1 VSYGLCNTHC
11 VQTTRLDSSA
21 NDALDGKMLIMPSD
35 FFRFL
40 LQARVV
46 PCYLN
51 PVAQFILCPGY
62 PKALIRLLKFFGWS
76 IVAVFCGLLL
86 GLSGAFLYLSPGL
99 PSVEALRSIQLQI
112 PLRVYS
118 SDNKLIAEFGEMRRT
133 PIRFA
138 DIPPNFINAL
148 LSAEDDNF
156 ANHYGVDPS
165 SLMRAAT
172 QLVKSGHIQSG
183 GSTITMQVA
192 KNFFLTSERSF
203 SRKTTEILLALQ
215 IERQLTK
222 DEILELYV
230 NKIYLGN
237 RAYGIEAAAQVY
249 YGKSIRDVSLAQMAM
264 IAGLPKAPSRFN
276 PLANPARSKERRD
289 WILGRMYKL
298 GKITEA
304 DYTTAINEPL
314 NASYHVPTPEVNA
327 PYIAEM
333 ARAEMVGRYGSD
345 AYTEGFRVTTTVPSN
360 LQEMANTAL
369 HEGLMTYDQR
379 HGYRGPESRLPGKT
393 REAWATELTKQRTIS
408 SLEPAIVTQVDK
420 TGLQVLTRTG
430 EEHVG
435 WDSMKWARPFLN
447 TNSMGANPKQPSDVA
462 QVGDLI
468 RVQRQP
474 DNSLKFSQ
482 IPQAQGALVSLDPQ
496 NGAIR
501 SLVGGFA
508 FEQSNYN
515 RAMQAKR
522 QPGSSFKP
530 FVYSAALDNGYTA
543 ASLVN
548 DAPIVFVDEYLDKV
562 WRPKNDTNTFLGPIR
577 LREGLYKS
585 RNLVS
590 IRLVQ
595 ALGID
600 RTIDY
605 ISKFGFNKQDLPRNL
620 SLALGTATLTPME
633 IATGWSTFANGGYK
647 ISPYIIDKI
656 ESRNGDTLFVAN
668 PPSVPQ
674 GAAVTNGIAAPTD
687 AQAFT
692 VNATPGEAPAA
703 PGAAP
708 QTPAVAERI
717 VDGRTTYILNSM
729 LEDVIKLGTGRRALA
744 LGRSD
749 IAGKTG
755 TTNESKDAWFSGYN
769 ADYVTTVWTGFDQPE
784 SLGKREFG
792 GTVALPIWM
801 NYMAAALKDKPPHT
815 QPEPEGILS
824 LRVDPVSGRA
834 ASPGTPGAY
843 FELFK
848 AEDTPPSVNEL
859 GNGNA
864 PGSPLPADEAAPID
878 LF

>member
-1 VSYGLCNTHC
+1 
-11 VQTTRLDSSA
+11 
-21 NDALDGKMLIMPSD
+21 M
-35 FFRFL
+35 
-40 LQARVV
+40 
-46 PCYLN
+46 
-51 PVAQFILCPGY
+51 
-62 PKALIRLLKFFGWS
+62 RLLKFFGWS

-86 GLSGAFLYLSPGL
+86 ALSGAFLYLSPGL

-118 SDNKLIAEFGEMRRT
+118 SDGKLIAEFGEMRRT

-138 DIPPNFINAL
+138 EIPPNFINAL

-192 KNFFLTSERSF
+192 KNFFLSSERSF

-304 DYTTAINEPL
+304 AYTEAINEPL
-314 NASYHVPTPEVNA
+314 NASYHVPTPEVSA

-345 AYTEGFRVTTTVPSN
+345 AYTEGFRVTTTVPSD
-360 LQEMANTAL
+360 LQEMANTAV

-393 REAWATELTKQRTIS
+393 QAAWATELTKQRTIS
-408 SLEPAIVTQVDK
+408 GLEPAIVTQIEKNGV
-420 TGLQVLTRTG
+420 QVLTRNG
-430 EEHVG
+430 EEHVA
-435 WDSMKWARPFLN
+435 WDTMKWARPFLN
-447 TNSMGANPKQPSDVA
+447 TNSMGAVPRQPADVA

-468 RVQRQP
+468 RVQRQA

-482 IPQAQGALVSLDPQ
+482 IPVAQGALVTLDPK

-501 SLVGGFA
+501 ALVGGFA

-577 LREGLYKS
+577 MREALYKS

-590 IRLVQ
+590 IRLLQSMGV
-595 ALGID
+595 D
-600 RTIDY
+600 HTIDY
-605 ISKFGFNKQDLPRNL
+605 ISKFGFNKQELPRNL

-647 ISPYIIDKI
+647 ITPYIIDKI
-656 ESRNGDTLFVAN
+656 ESRNGEMLFSAN
-668 PPSVPQ
+668 PPSVPT
-674 GAAVTNGIAAPTD
+674 GDTTSSGIAAPEHS
-687 AQAFT
+687 FT
-692 VNATPGEAPAA
+692 VNTVAGENPIQAPV
-703 PGAAP
+703 

-717 VDGRTTYILNSM
+717 IDGRTTYILNSM
-729 LEDVIKLGTGRRALA
+729 LQDVIKLGTGRRALS
-744 LGRSD
+744 LGRTD
-749 IAGKTG
+749 LAGKTG

-784 SLGKREFG
+784 SLGRREYG
-792 GTVALPIWM
+792 GTVALPIWINFM
-801 NYMAAALKDKPPHT
+801 GAALKDKPAHT
-815 QPEPEGILS
+815 QAEPEGILS

-834 ASPGTPGAY
+834 ATPGTPNAY

-848 AEDTPPSVNEL
+848 SEDTPPSVNEL
-859 GNGNA
+859 GNGVA

>member
-1 VSYGLCNTHC
+1 
-11 VQTTRLDSSA
+11 
-21 NDALDGKMLIMPSD
+21 M
-35 FFRFL
+35 
-40 LQARVV
+40 
-46 PCYLN
+46 
-51 PVAQFILCPGY
+51 
-62 PKALIRLLKFFGWS
+62 IRLLKFFGYS
-76 IVAVFCGLLL
+76 IVAIVCGLLL
-86 GLSGAFLYLSPGL
+86 VLSGAYLYLSPGL

-118 SDNKLIAEFGEMRRT
+118 SDEKLIAEFGEMRRT

-138 DIPPNFINAL
+138 DIPPNFISAL

-165 SLMRAAT
+165 SLVRAAT

-203 SRKTTEILLALQ
+203 SRKATEILLALQ

-237 RAYGIEAAAQVY
+237 RAYGIEAASQVY
-249 YGKSIRDVSLAQMAM
+249 YGKSIRDASLAQMAM

-298 GKITEA
+298 GKIDQAAYESA
-304 DYTTAINEPL
+304 VAEPL

-345 AYTEGFRVTTTVPSN
+345 AYTEGFRVTTTVPSD
-360 LQEMANTAL
+360 LQEIANDAV
-369 HEGLMTYDQR
+369 HSGLIAYDQR

-393 REAWATELTKQRTIS
+393 LSAWTTELSKQRPIS
-408 SLEPAIVTQVDK
+408 GLEPAIVTQVKKD
-420 TGLQVLTRTG
+420 GVQVLTRTG
-430 EEHVG
+430 EAHVS

-447 TNSMGANPKQPSDVA
+447 TNSMGPMPKQPSDVA

-468 RVQRQP
+468 RVQRLK
-474 DNSLKFSQ
+474 DDSLKFSQ
-482 IPQAQGALVSLDPQ
+482 VPLAQGALVSLDPQ

-501 SLVGGFA
+501 ALVGGFA

-515 RAMQAKR
+515 RATQAKR

-530 FVYSAALDNGYTA
+530 FIYSAALDNGYTA

-577 LREGLYKS
+577 IREALYKS

-590 IRLVQ
+590 IRLLQ
-595 ALGID
+595 AMGVGK
-600 RTIDY
+600 TIDY
-605 ISKFGFNKQDLPRNL
+605 ITRFGFNKADLPPNL

-647 ISPYIIDKI
+647 ITPYLIEKI
-656 ESRNGDTLFVAN
+656 ESRNGDTLFTAN
-668 PPSVPQ
+668 PPRVP
-674 GAAVTNGIAAPTD
+674 GDVVNGMVVTDGLAAPSNGGITIEPTPG
-687 AQAFT
+687 AVPAT
-692 VNATPGEAPAA
+692 NSATPTE
-703 PGAAP
+703 P
-708 QTPAVAERI
+708 QAPAVAERV
-717 VDGRTTYILNSM
+717 VDARTTYILNSI
-729 LEDVIKLGTGRRALA
+729 LEDVIKKGTGRRAMA
-744 LGRSD
+744 LGRAD

-769 ADYVTTVWTGFDQPE
+769 ADYVTTVWTGYDQPE
-784 SLGKREFG
+784 SLGRREFG

-801 NYMAAALKDKPPHT
+801 SYMGAALKDKPLHT

-824 LRVDPVSGRA
+824 LRIDPVSGRA
-834 ASPGTPGAY
+834 ASPSTPNAY

-848 AEDTPPSVNEL
+848 SEDTPPSINEL
-859 GNGNA
+859 GNGVA

>member
-1 VSYGLCNTHC
+1 
-11 VQTTRLDSSA
+11 
-21 NDALDGKMLIMPSD
+21 M
-35 FFRFL
+35 
-40 LQARVV
+40 
-46 PCYLN
+46 
-51 PVAQFILCPGY
+51 
-62 PKALIRLLKFFGWS
+62 RLLKFFGWS

-86 GLSGAFLYLSPGL
+86 ALSGAFLYLSPGL

-118 SDNKLIAEFGEMRRT
+118 SDGKLIAEFGEMRRT

-138 DIPPNFINAL
+138 EIPPNFINAL

-192 KNFFLTSERSF
+192 KNFFLSSERSF

-304 DYTTAINEPL
+304 AYTEAINEPL
-314 NASYHVPTPEVNA
+314 NASYHVPTPEVSA

-345 AYTEGFRVTTTVPSN
+345 AYTEGFRVTTTVPSD
-360 LQEMANTAL
+360 LQEMANTAV

-393 REAWATELTKQRTIS
+393 QAAWATELTKQRTIS
-408 SLEPAIVTQVDK
+408 GLEPAIVTQVEK
-420 TGLQVLTRTG
+420 KGVQVLTRNG
-430 EEHVG
+430 EEHVA
-435 WDSMKWARPFLN
+435 WDTMKWARPFLN
-447 TNSMGANPKQPSDVA
+447 TNSMGAVPRQPADVA

-468 RVQRQP
+468 RVQRQA

-482 IPQAQGALVSLDPQ
+482 IPVAQGALVTLDPK

-501 SLVGGFA
+501 ALVGGFA

-577 LREGLYKS
+577 MREALYKS

-590 IRLVQ
+590 IRLLQSMGV
-595 ALGID
+595 D
-600 RTIDY
+600 HTIDY

-647 ISPYIIDKI
+647 ITPYIIDKI
-656 ESRNGDTLFVAN
+656 ESRNGEMLFSAN
-668 PPSVPQ
+668 PPSVPT
-674 GAAVTNGIAAPTD
+674 GDTTSSGIAAPEHS
-687 AQAFT
+687 FT
-692 VNATPGEAPAA
+692 VNTVAGENPIQAPV
-703 PGAAP
+703 

-717 VDGRTTYILNSM
+717 IDGRTTYILNSM
-729 LEDVIKLGTGRRALA
+729 LQDVIKLGTGRRALS
-744 LGRSD
+744 LGRTD
-749 IAGKTG
+749 LAGKTG

-784 SLGKREFG
+784 SLGRREYG
-792 GTVALPIWM
+792 GTVALPIWINFM
-801 NYMAAALKDKPPHT
+801 GAALKDKPAHT
-815 QPEPEGILS
+815 QAEPEGILS

-834 ASPGTPGAY
+834 ATPGTPNAY

-848 AEDTPPSVNEL
+848 SEDTPPSVNEL
-859 GNGNA
+859 GNGVA

>member
-1 VSYGLCNTHC
+1 
-11 VQTTRLDSSA
+11 
-21 NDALDGKMLIMPSD
+21 M
-35 FFRFL
+35 
-40 LQARVV
+40 
-46 PCYLN
+46 
-51 PVAQFILCPGY
+51 
-62 PKALIRLLKFFGWS
+62 IRLLKFFGYS
-76 IVAVFCGLLL
+76 FVAIVCGLLL
-86 GLSGAFLYLSPGL
+86 VFSGAYLYLSPGL

-118 SDNKLIAEFGEMRRT
+118 SDEKLIAEFGEMRRT

-165 SLMRAAT
+165 SLVRAAT

-203 SRKTTEILLALQ
+203 SRKATEILLALQ

-237 RAYGIEAAAQVY
+237 RAYGIEAASQVY
-249 YGKSIRDVSLAQMAM
+249 YGKSIRDASLAQMAM

-298 GKITEA
+298 GKIDQSAYESA
-304 DYTTAINEPL
+304 VAEPL
-314 NASYHVPTPEVNA
+314 NASYHVPTPEVSA

-345 AYTEGFRVTTTVPSN
+345 AYTEGFRVTTTIPSN
-360 LQEMANTAL
+360 LQEIANHAV
-369 HEGLMTYDQR
+369 HEGLIAYDQR

-393 REAWATELTKQRTIS
+393 LSAWTIELGKQRSIS
-408 SLEPAIVTQVDK
+408 GLDPAIVTQVKKD
-420 TGLQVLTRTG
+420 GVQVLTRSG
-430 EEHVG
+430 EEHVA

-447 TNSMGANPKQPSDVA
+447 TNSMGPMPKQPSDVA

-468 RVQRQP
+468 RVQRQK
-474 DNSLKFSQ
+474 DDSLKFSQ
-482 IPQAQGALVSLDPQ
+482 VPVAQGALVSLDPQ

-501 SLVGGFA
+501 ALVGGFA

-515 RAMQAKR
+515 RATQAKR

-577 LREGLYKS
+577 VREALYKS

-590 IRLVQ
+590 IRLLQ
-595 ALGID
+595 AMGVGK
-600 RTIDY
+600 TIDY
-605 ISKFGFNKQDLPRNL
+605 MTRFGFNKQDLPPNL

-633 IATGWSTFANGGYK
+633 IATGWSVFANGGYK
-647 ISPYIIDKI
+647 VTPYLIDKI

-668 PPSVPQ
+668 PPSVPN
-674 GAAVTNGIAAPTD
+674 GVAASDGLAAPANSGITIEPTPGAAPTD
-687 AQAFT
+687 A
-692 VNATPGEAPAA
+692 TPAPAA
-703 PGAAP
+703 
-708 QTPAVAERI
+708 PAVAERI
-717 VDGRTTYILNSM
+717 VDGRTSYILTSM
-729 LEDVIKLGTGRRALA
+729 LQDVIKRGTGRRALA
-744 LGRSD
+744 LGRTD
-749 IAGKTG
+749 LAGKTG

-769 ADYVTTVWTGFDQPE
+769 ADYITTVWTGYDQPE
-784 SLGKREFG
+784 SLGRREYG

-801 NYMAAALKDKPPHT
+801 SYMGGALKDKPAHT
-815 QPEPEGILS
+815 QAEPEGILS
-824 LRVDPVSGRA
+824 LRIDPISGRA
-834 ASPGTPGAY
+834 AAPGTPNAY

-848 AEDTPPSVNEL
+848 SEDTPPSMNEL
-859 GNGNA
+859 GNGVA
-864 PGSPLPADEAAPID
+864 PGSPLPADESAPID

>member
-1 VSYGLCNTHC
+1 
-11 VQTTRLDSSA
+11 
-21 NDALDGKMLIMPSD
+21 
-35 FFRFL
+35 
-40 LQARVV
+40 
-46 PCYLN
+46 
-51 PVAQFILCPGY
+51 
-62 PKALIRLLKFFGWS
+62 LIRLLKFLWWS
-76 IVAVFCGLLL
+76 LVAVFCALLL
-86 GLSGAFLYLSPGL
+86 GLSGAFLYLSPNL
-99 PSVEALRSIQLQI
+99 PSVDALRSIQLQI

-118 SDNKLIAEFGEMRRT
+118 SDGKLIAEFGEMRRT

-156 ANHYGVDPS
+156 ANHYGVDPG
-165 SLMRAAT
+165 SLMRAAS

-192 KNFFLTSERSF
+192 KNYFLTSERSF

-276 PLANPARSKERRD
+276 PLANAARAKERRD

-298 GKITEA
+298 GKIDQSA
-304 DYTTAINEPL
+304 YQAALNEPL

-333 ARAEMVGRYGSD
+333 ARAEMVGRYGSE
-345 AYTEGFRVTTTVPSN
+345 AYTEGFSVTTTVSSD
-360 LQEMANTAL
+360 LQEHANKAVQQ
-369 HEGLMTYDQR
+369 GLIDYDQR
-379 HGYRGPESRLPGKT
+379 HGYRGPETRLPGMT
-393 REAWATELTKQRTIS
+393 REGWAQELSKQRPIS
-408 SLEPAIVTQVDK
+408 GLEPAIVSQVDK
-420 TGLQVLTRTG
+420 TGIRVLTRNG
-430 EEHVG
+430 EKEETVD
-435 WDSMKWARPFLN
+435 WATMKWARPYLN
-447 TNSMGANPKQPSDVA
+447 TNSVGANPKQPGDVVK
-462 QVGDLI
+462 VGDLV
-468 RVQRQP
+468 RLQRQE
-474 DNSLKFSQ
+474 NGTLKFSQ
-482 IPQAQGALVSLDPQ
+482 IPTAQSALVSLDPQ

-501 SLVGGFA
+501 ALVGGFA

-515 RAMQAKR
+515 RALQAKR

-530 FVYSAALDNGYTA
+530 FLYSAALDNGYTA
-543 ASLVN
+543 SSLVN

-577 LREGLYKS
+577 LREALYKS

-590 IRLVQ
+590 IRLLQ
-595 ALGID
+595 QLGID
-600 RTIDY
+600 TSIDY
-605 ISKFGFNKQDLPRNL
+605 ITRFGFNKADLPRNL

-633 IATGWSTFANGGYK
+633 IVSGWATFANGGYK
-647 ISPYIIDKI
+647 VNSYLIQNIV
-656 ESRNGDTLFVAN
+656 SRDGATLFQAN
-668 PPSVPQ
+668 PPSVPAVEARNVVDTHSVAVPNGPALVTSSTE
-674 GAAVTNGIAAPTD
+674 GAPASAPPAD
-687 AQAFT
+687 
-692 VNATPGEAPAA
+692 PAA
-703 PGAAP
+703 PAIAP
-708 QTPAVAERI
+708 RI

-729 LEDVIKLGTGRRALA
+729 LQDVIKRGTGRRALA
-744 LGRSD
+744 MNRPD

-755 TTNESKDAWFSGYN
+755 TTNESKDAWFTGYN

-784 SLGKREFG
+784 SLGRHEFG

-801 NYMAAALKDKPPHT
+801 DFMSAALKDKPPH
-815 QPEPEGILS
+815 QQAEPDGILS
-824 LRVDPVSGRA
+824 LRVDPISGRA
-834 ASPGTPGAY
+834 ATPSTPNAF

-848 AEDTPPSVNEL
+848 SEDTPPSVNEL
-859 GNGNA
+859 GGGSA
-864 PGSPLPADEAAPID
+864 PGSPLPADESAPID

>member
-1 VSYGLCNTHC
+1 MC
-11 VQTTRLDSSA
+11 
-21 NDALDGKMLIMPSD
+21 
-35 FFRFL
+35 
-40 LQARVV
+40 
-46 PCYLN
+46 
-51 PVAQFILCPGY
+51 
-62 PKALIRLLKFFGWS
+62 
-76 IVAVFCGLLL
+76 
-86 GLSGAFLYLSPGL
+86 
-99 PSVEALRSIQLQI
+99 
-112 PLRVYS
+112 
-118 SDNKLIAEFGEMRRT
+118 
-133 PIRFA
+133 
-138 DIPPNFINAL
+138 
-148 LSAEDDNF
+148 
-156 ANHYGVDPS
+156 
-165 SLMRAAT
+165 
-172 QLVKSGHIQSG
+172 
-183 GSTITMQVA
+183 
-192 KNFFLTSERSF
+192 
-203 SRKTTEILLALQ
+203 
-215 IERQLTK
+215 
-222 DEILELYV
+222 
-230 NKIYLGN
+230 
-237 RAYGIEAAAQVY
+237 
-249 YGKSIRDVSLAQMAM
+249 IRDS
-264 IAGLPKAPSRFN
+264 
-276 PLANPARSKERRD
+276 
-289 WILGRMYKL
+289 
-298 GKITEA
+298 
-304 DYTTAINEPL
+304 
-314 NASYHVPTPEVNA
+314 
-327 PYIAEM
+327 
-333 ARAEMVGRYGSD
+333 

-360 LQEMANTAL
+360 LQEMANTAV

-393 REAWATELTKQRTIS
+393 REAWTTELTKQRTIS

-420 TGLQVLTRTG
+420 TGLQVMTRTG
-430 EEHVG
+430 DEHVG
-435 WDSMKWARPFLN
+435 WDTMKWARPFLN

-595 ALGID
+595 ALGVD

-647 ISPYIIDKI
+647 ITPYIIDKI

-668 PPSVPQ
+668 PPSVPK
-674 GAAVTNGIAAPTD
+674 GNVVTDGIAAPV
-687 AQAFT
+687 AANAFT
-692 VNATPGEAPAA
+692 VSATPGETLTAQP
-703 PGAAP
+703 AP

-717 VDGRTTYILNSM
+717 VDGRTTFILNSM

-784 SLGKREFG
+784 SLGRKEFG

-801 NYMAAALKDKPPHT
+801 NYMGAALKDLPPHT

-824 LRVDPVSGRA
+824 LRVDPISGRA
-834 ASPGTPGAY
+834 ATPGTPGAY

-848 AEDTPPSVNEL
+848 AEDTPPSANEL
-859 GNGNA
+859 GNGTA

>member
-1 VSYGLCNTHC
+1 
-11 VQTTRLDSSA
+11 
-21 NDALDGKMLIMPSD
+21 M
-35 FFRFL
+35 
-40 LQARVV
+40 
-46 PCYLN
+46 
-51 PVAQFILCPGY
+51 
-62 PKALIRLLKFFGWS
+62 IRLLKFFGWS

-86 GLSGAFLYLSPGL
+86 ALSGAFLYLSPGL

-118 SDNKLIAEFGEMRRT
+118 SDGKLIAEFGEMRRT

-298 GKITEA
+298 GKIDEA
-304 DYTTAINEPL
+304 AYTTAINEPL

-360 LQEMANTAL
+360 LQEMANTAV
-369 HEGLMTYDQR
+369 HEGLISYDQR

-393 REAWATELTKQRTIS
+393 QAAWASELTKQRPIS
-408 SLEPAIVTQVDK
+408 GLEPAIVTQVDK
-420 TGLQVLTRTG
+420 TGVQVLTRTG
-430 EEHVG
+430 EEHVS

-447 TNSMGANPKQPSDVA
+447 TNSMGPAPKQPSDVA

-468 RVQRQP
+468 RVQRQA

-482 IPQAQGALVSLDPQ
+482 LPVAQGALVSLDPQ

-501 SLVGGFA
+501 ALVGGFA

-577 LREGLYKS
+577 MREALYKS

-590 IRLVQ
+590 IRLLQSMGV
-595 ALGID
+595 D

-656 ESRNGDTLFVAN
+656 ESRNGENLFTAN
-668 PPSVPQ
+668 PPSVPNSVS
-674 GAAVTNGIAAPTD
+674 ASSGIAAPSEQT
-687 AQAFT
+687 FT
-692 VNATPGEAPAA
+692 VNQVGGENPAQPVA
-703 PGAAP
+703 

-729 LEDVIKLGTGRRALA
+729 LQDVIKLGTGRRALA
-744 LGRSD
+744 LGRTD
-749 IAGKTG
+749 LAGKTG

-784 SLGKREFG
+784 SLGRREFG

-801 NYMAAALKDKPPHT
+801 NYMGAALKGRPPHT

-834 ASPGTPGAY
+834 ATPGTPNAY

-848 AEDTPPSVNEL
+848 SEDSPPSVNEL
-859 GNGNA
+859 GNGSV
-864 PGSPLPADEAAPID
+864 PGSPLPADESAPAD

>member
-1 VSYGLCNTHC
+1 
-11 VQTTRLDSSA
+11 
-21 NDALDGKMLIMPSD
+21 M
-35 FFRFL
+35 
-40 LQARVV
+40 
-46 PCYLN
+46 
-51 PVAQFILCPGY
+51 
-62 PKALIRLLKFFGWS
+62 IRLLKFFGWS

-86 GLSGAFLYLSPGL
+86 ALSGAFLYLSPGL

-118 SDNKLIAEFGEMRRT
+118 SDGKLIAEFGEMRRT

-138 DIPPNFINAL
+138 EIPPNFINAL

-192 KNFFLTSERSF
+192 KNFFLSSERSF

-304 DYTTAINEPL
+304 AYTEAINEPL
-314 NASYHVPTPEVNA
+314 NASYHVPTPEVSA

-345 AYTEGFRVTTTVPSN
+345 AYTEGFRVTTTVPSD
-360 LQEMANTAL
+360 LQEMANTAV

-393 REAWATELTKQRTIS
+393 QAAWATELTKQRTIS
-408 SLEPAIVTQVDK
+408 GLEPAIVTQVEK
-420 TGLQVLTRTG
+420 NGVQVLTRNG
-430 EEHVG
+430 EEHVA
-435 WDSMKWARPFLN
+435 WDTMKWARPFLN
-447 TNSMGANPKQPSDVA
+447 TNSMGAVPRQPADVA

-468 RVQRQP
+468 RVQRQA

-482 IPQAQGALVSLDPQ
+482 IPVAQGALVTLDPK

-501 SLVGGFA
+501 ALVGGFA

-577 LREGLYKS
+577 MREALYKS

-590 IRLVQ
+590 IRLLQSMGV
-595 ALGID
+595 D
-600 RTIDY
+600 HTIDY

-647 ISPYIIDKI
+647 ITPYIIDKI
-656 ESRNGDTLFVAN
+656 ESRNGEMLFSAN
-668 PPSVPQ
+668 PPSVPT
-674 GAAVTNGIAAPTD
+674 GDTTSSGIAAPEHS
-687 AQAFT
+687 FT
-692 VNATPGEAPAA
+692 VNTVAGENPIQAPV
-703 PGAAP
+703 

-717 VDGRTTYILNSM
+717 IDGRTTYILNSM
-729 LEDVIKLGTGRRALA
+729 LQDVIKLGTGRRALS
-744 LGRSD
+744 LGRTD
-749 IAGKTG
+749 LAGKTG

-784 SLGKREFG
+784 SLGRREYG
-792 GTVALPIWM
+792 GTVALPIWINFM
-801 NYMAAALKDKPPHT
+801 GAALKDKPAHT
-815 QPEPEGILS
+815 QAEPEGILS

-834 ASPGTPGAY
+834 ATPGTPNAY

-848 AEDTPPSVNEL
+848 SEDTPPSVNEL
-859 GNGNA
+859 GNGVA

>member
-1 VSYGLCNTHC
+1 
-11 VQTTRLDSSA
+11 
-21 NDALDGKMLIMPSD
+21 M
-35 FFRFL
+35 
-40 LQARVV
+40 
-46 PCYLN
+46 
-51 PVAQFILCPGY
+51 
-62 PKALIRLLKFFGWS
+62 RLLKFFGWS

-118 SDNKLIAEFGEMRRT
+118 SDGKLIAEFGEMRRT

-192 KNFFLTSERSF
+192 KNFFLSSERSF

-298 GKITEA
+298 GKIDEA
-304 DYTTAINEPL
+304 AYQTAINEPL

-360 LQEMANTAL
+360 LQEMANTAV
-369 HEGLMTYDQR
+369 HEGLVTYDQR

-393 REAWATELTKQRTIS
+393 PAAWATELTKQRTIS
-408 SLEPAIVTQVDK
+408 GLEPAIVTLVEK
-420 TGLQVLTRTG
+420 NGVQVLTRSG
-430 EEHVG
+430 EEHVS

-447 TNSMGANPKQPSDVA
+447 TNSMGPAPKQPSDVA

-468 RVQRQP
+468 RVQRQ
-474 DNSLKFSQ
+474 DNALKFSQ
-482 IPQAQGALVSLDPQ
+482 IPVAQSALVSLDPQ

-501 SLVGGFA
+501 ALVGGFA

-530 FVYSAALDNGYTA
+530 FVYSAALDNGYTP

-577 LREGLYKS
+577 MREALYKS

-590 IRLVQ
+590 IRLLQ
-595 ALGID
+595 ALGVD

-647 ISPYIIDKI
+647 ITPYIIDKI

-668 PPSVPQ
+668 PPSVPK
-674 GAAVTNGIAAPTD
+674 GDIASSGIAAPVSNT
-687 AQAFT
+687 FT
-692 VNATPGEAPAA
+692 VNPTPGEAPVA
-703 PGAAP
+703 
-708 QTPAVAERI
+708 QTTVQAPAVAERI
-717 VDGRTTYILNSM
+717 IDGRTTFILNSM

-744 LGRSD
+744 MGRSD

-801 NYMAAALKDKPPHT
+801 NYMGAALKGKPPHT
-815 QPEPEGILS
+815 QAEPEGILS

-834 ASPGTPGAY
+834 ATPSTPGAY

-848 AEDTPPSVNEL
+848 SEDTPPSVNEL